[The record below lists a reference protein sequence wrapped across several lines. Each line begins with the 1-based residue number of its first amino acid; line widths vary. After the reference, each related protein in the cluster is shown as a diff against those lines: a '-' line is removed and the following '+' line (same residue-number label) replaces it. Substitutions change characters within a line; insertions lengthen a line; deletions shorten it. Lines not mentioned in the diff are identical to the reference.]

1 MIKVQNLTHAYGHQH
16 VFRECNLHIGISDR
30 IGLVGM
36 NGTGKTTL
44 LRLILGEEEPTRG
57 EILKPKDL
65 PIGYLPQN
73 LVHFAGKTTLGLVME
88 AAGDVKRVERELQ
101 RTTRALQSA
110 ESQEEMLQLT
120 ERQGHFQEMFDHM
133 GGYELEAQAKKI
145 LLGLGFGE
153 TDFHR
158 AIDQLSGG
166 WMMRALMA
174 RILLSDPDLILL
186 DEPTNYLDLDSLLW
200 LETYLT
206 HNTFALVLVSHDRI
220 FLNNVVNRIVE
231 IDGGKLTSYE
241 GNYEFYEVEREK
253 RRGIEVAAFE
263 NQQERIREIQR
274 FIERNRARKDRARQ
288 VQSRIKQLE
297 KMERIDPPVRHG
309 TLDFQFP
316 ESPRA
321 PKTLIE
327 LKNLSK
333 SYNGRRIYDQINLRI
348 DRGDRVAFLGPNG
361 VGKTTLMRILSGD
374 VDFEGERNVG
384 RGVRLAVFSQD
395 EMDHFAPHCT
405 VLEELETVAGDRS
418 QGDLRNLLGSFLF
431 RGEDVFKKVSVLSGG
446 ERSRL
451 LLCRILVQTTNL
463 LLLDEPTNHLDIP
476 SREMLE
482 IALQRYRGTLS
493 LITHDRHLIN
503 RVATKVLVIRNQKVR
518 IYPGNFD
525 DYQSIWQHRELLASS
540 EGEELPH
547 HEPRDVGKRSDSQK
561 RAEAEWRNRLFRETR
576 PLMERLAVLEQSIE
590 ENTKR
595 MHEIRSELAQEKTG
609 RDPQR
614 LQALSEMYHF
624 LKNQVTDWTH
634 DWESTGLKLEEIE
647 KAFEDQRP
655 SPDKDDSS

>member
-1 MIKVQNLTHAYGHQH
+1 
-16 VFRECNLHIGISDR
+16 
-30 IGLVGM
+30 
-36 NGTGKTTL
+36 
-44 LRLILGEEEPTRG
+44 
-57 EILKPKDL
+57 
-65 PIGYLPQN
+65 
-73 LVHFAGKTTLGLVME
+73 ME
-88 AAGDVKRVERELQ
+88 AAGDVKRVEGELQ
-101 RTTRALQSA
+101 KTTRALQRV

-120 ERQGHFQEMFDHM
+120 ERQGHLQEMFAHM

-145 LLGLGFGE
+145 LLGLGFSD

-158 AIDQLSGG
+158 PIDQLSGG

-200 LETYLT
+200 LETYLN

-241 GNYEFYEVEREK
+241 GNYEFYEAEREK
-253 RRGIEVAAFE
+253 RLGAEMAAFE
-263 NQQERIREIQR
+263 NQQERIRQIER

-297 KMERIDPPVRHG
+297 KMEQIDPPVRHE
-309 TLDFQFP
+309 TLDFEFP

-333 SYNGRRIYDQINLRI
+333 SYDGRRIYDHINLRI
-348 DRGDRVAFLGPNG
+348 DRGDRIAFLGPNG
-361 VGKTTLMRILSGD
+361 VGKTTLMRILKGE
-374 VDFEGERNVG
+374 VDFEGERVVG
-384 RGVRLAVFSQD
+384 RGVRLAIFSQD
-395 EMDHFAPHCT
+395 EMDQLAPYRT

-476 SREMLE
+476 SRKMLE
-482 IALQRYRGTLS
+482 VALQRYGGTLC

-503 RVATKVLVIRNQKVR
+503 TVATKVLVIHNQKVQ

-525 DYQSIWQHRELLASS
+525 DYQSIWQHREFAASS
-540 EGEELPH
+540 EGKEPPH
-547 HEPRDVGKRSDSQK
+547 REPKYVGKRSQSQK
-561 RAEAEWRNRLFRETR
+561 KAEAEWRNRLFRETH
-576 PLMERLAVLEQSIE
+576 PLMERLAGLEEDIE

-595 MHEIRSELAQEKTG
+595 MQEITSELAQEKTC

-614 LQALSEMYHF
+614 LQVLSETYRL
-624 LKNQVTDWTH
+624 LKNQVTEWTH
-634 DWESTGLKLEEIE
+634 FWESTALKLEEIE
-647 KAFEDQRP
+647 KAFEDRRP
-655 SPDKDDSS
+655 SPNNDDSP